1 MSVTVPADGNSR
13 PGQTVDP
20 GEAGAVP
27 QALPRARIPVS
38 SWYALAL
45 IFLVNMFAYGD
56 RMALAMLQEQIK
68 SELHMTDQQMGL
80 LLGLAF
86 ALFYSTLG
94 IPLARIADRA
104 SRPKMLAICLVLWS
118 GMTAVS
124 GMARNFSQLFIGRM
138 GVGVGEAGCLPPAHS
153 LIGELFPRDRRA
165 LAIGIFQS
173 GAVIGLSA
181 GLLAVGLLGERY
193 GWRVSLQVIGLAGLP
208 LALLL
213 ALTVRDPRTALVD
226 PGAERVV
233 RESAKQALAAL
244 LGRRA
249 FIHLLLAYAIGSISS
264 FGIIQ
269 WLPSFLMRSFGMSMV
284 QVGTWAGLA
293 NLISGVG
300 GLLTGG
306 VLVAWL
312 MKRDAR
318 WELWLP
324 AVAIGASLPMFVL
337 MTLSPVAWLAIVMK
351 MLATFLG
358 AIGSGVALAAIQSF
372 AEPHRRATAVS
383 LVFFTSALL
392 GQGLGP
398 FLIGTASDM
407 LAPAFGRE
415 SLRYALLLSCVML
428 VWSVVHYLLAART
441 SNRDQ
446 VN

>member
-1 MSVTVPADGNSR
+1 MA
-13 PGQTVDP
+13 
-20 GEAGAVP
+20 
-27 QALPRARIPVS
+27 

-45 IFLVNMFAYGD
+45 LFLVNMFAYGD

-68 SELHMTDQQMGL
+68 AELHVTDQQMGL

-86 ALFYSTLG
+86 ALFYSILG
-94 IPLARIADRA
+94 LPLARIADRA
-104 SRPKMLAICLVLWS
+104 SRPKMLAVCLVLWS
-118 GMTAVS
+118 AMTSIS
-124 GMARNFSQLFIGRM
+124 GLARNFPQLFIARM

-153 LIGELFPRDRRA
+153 LIGDLFPRDRRA

-208 LALLL
+208 LGLLL
-213 ALTVRDPRTALVD
+213 MLTVRDPRSAPLAGPTDAGAGQAPEPRPEVKRETA
-226 PGAERVV
+226 R
-233 RESAKQALAAL
+233 QALAAL

-249 FIHLLLAYAIGSISS
+249 FVHLLLAYSIGSISS

-269 WLPSFLMRSFGMSMV
+269 WVPSFLMRSFGMSMV

-293 NLISGVG
+293 SLISGVG

-324 AVAIGASLPMFVL
+324 ALAIGASLPMFVL
-337 MTLSPVAWLAIVMK
+337 MTLSPVAWLAIILK
-351 MLATFLG
+351 TLATFLG

-415 SLRYALLLSCVML
+415 SLRYALLLSCSL
-428 VWSVVHYLLAART
+428 LIWSVVHYLLAART